1 MIHIWLPTQHAPLRL
16 WQPTTQTWQHADN
29 WQELATLASLQHTK
43 SKTLQ
48 ACLYFPSV
56 HLLKLQP
63 NLSASQLKALGEM
76 GRRYLFEE
84 ISIGAVDDLQV
95 KIPPTPQGSEPPT
108 LFGLHATAQ
117 SQWLQAAALV
127 GIEIVGLLPDFSLLP
142 ISPILANATDS
153 GSFEGFEGIA
163 AVYYEDAHTA
173 LLRWADYQ
181 GLAITTLMLALT
193 KMPQIHNLH
202 LITPTTVP
210 SPDNLPNGVNI
221 VQTSLAP
228 TPVSDVTRHDLN
240 FAQTHQG
247 TTVPAYAKIIMSLLF
262 FALLTT
268 FITDGLRWFY
278 YDHAQKQAQILL
290 SQQYN
295 QWFPNEKLNTK
306 LSLQR
311 QLADK
316 LVTQTDVQPSV
327 LSTLATIQPILQQYQ
342 LTARQLNFQ
351 NNHLQLQLIGNDTH
365 KLNQA
370 VADISQK
377 GIKAKLGQINNAAP
391 ASAATASETA
401 PPATTPLA
409 MIEIDL

>member
-1 MIHIWLPTQHAPLRL
+1 M
-16 WQPTTQTWQHADN
+16 
-29 WQELATLASLQHTK
+29 
-43 SKTLQ
+43 
-48 ACLYFPSV
+48 
-56 HLLKLQP
+56 
-63 NLSASQLKALGEM
+63 
-76 GRRYLFEE
+76 
-84 ISIGAVDDLQV
+84 
-95 KIPPTPQGSEPPT
+95 
-108 LFGLHATAQ
+108 
-117 SQWLQAAALV
+117 
-127 GIEIVGLLPDFSLLP
+127 
-142 ISPILANATDS
+142 
-153 GSFEGFEGIA
+153 
-163 AVYYEDAHTA
+163 
-173 LLRWADYQ
+173 
-181 GLAITTLMLALT
+181 
-193 KMPQIHNLH
+193 
-202 LITPTTVP
+202 
-210 SPDNLPNGVNI
+210 
-221 VQTSLAP
+221 
-228 TPVSDVTRHDLN
+228 
-240 FAQTHQG
+240 
-247 TTVPAYAKIIMSLLF
+247 
-262 FALLTT
+262 
-268 FITDGLRWFY
+268 
-278 YDHAQKQAQILL
+278 L